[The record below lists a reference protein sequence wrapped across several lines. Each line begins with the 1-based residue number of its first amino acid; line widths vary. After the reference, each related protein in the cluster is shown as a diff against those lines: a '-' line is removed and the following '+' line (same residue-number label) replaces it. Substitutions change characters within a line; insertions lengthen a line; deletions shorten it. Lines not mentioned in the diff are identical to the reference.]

1 MDRDM
6 PPRRLMLSAL
16 QLARRRGRSVF
27 VYRNRKG
34 WAITEKLAEVAGF
47 AIIEVPPDQG
57 HPEMRNRGSC

>member
-1 MDRDM
+1 M
-6 PPRRLMLSAL
+6 PLRRLMLSAL
-16 QLARRRGRSVF
+16 RLARRRDRSVF